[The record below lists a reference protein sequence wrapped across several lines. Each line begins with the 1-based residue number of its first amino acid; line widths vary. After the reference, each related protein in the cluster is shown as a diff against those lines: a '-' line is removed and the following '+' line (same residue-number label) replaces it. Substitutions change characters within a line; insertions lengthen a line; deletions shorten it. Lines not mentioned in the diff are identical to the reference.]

1 MRKLEIGKRRSRPEA
16 QLQRLRPLENKSGG
30 HEGECP
36 PATGTL
42 AKPASTAVGIW
53 LGRLYASTLG
63 EAGDGFGF
71 GVVDVE
77 DGQELGDLEHFLE
90 LAAEVA
96 EAQGSALGLDTV
108 MGGDERTEPGAVNKS
123 DVVHVEDNFLF
134 SFGHQAFYL
143 FTQGVAFLAEHN
155 AAVQR
160 HDGHAIHFA
169 IGHLQSHVSFL
180 LVGKRFRRQPEPEPL
195 SLSNIWL
202 IPER

>member
-36 PATGTL
+36 PATGTR

-63 EAGDGFGF
+63 EAGVGF

-77 DGQELGDLEHFLE
+77 DGQQLGDLEHFLE

-96 EAQGSALGLDTV
+96 EAEGSALGLDTV

-134 SFGHQAFYL
+134 SFGHQAFY
-143 FTQGVAFLAEHN
+143 FFAQGVAFLTEHN
-155 AAVQR
+155 AAVQC
-160 HDGHAIHFA
+160 HHGYAIHFA
-169 IGHLQSHVSFL
+169 IRHL
-180 LVGKRFRRQPEPEPL
+180 
-195 SLSNIWL
+195 
-202 IPER
+202 